1 MRVLTTAQMRDAD
14 RRTIDEVGIPSAV
27 LMENAGRQV
36 VVAMERHLRALGD
49 QRVAVVCGKGSNGGD
64 GFVVARLLET
74 RGVHT
79 QVYLLA
85 SSSEV
90 VGDARVN
97 LSALRAIGVSVVEV
111 AEPDAWAAHLPE
123 IGACDVVVD
132 ALFGT
137 GLTRPLAGHWRTVVG
152 DLNATGVPIVSIDL
166 PSGASADTSRLIGET
181 IDATLTVTL
190 GAPKLPLLVPPAATQ
205 AGEVVVADIGIPD
218 TVVAALDGPRVEVLT
233 YEWARDLVVPRPDDI
248 HKGDCGRVLI
258 VAGSTGKTGAA
269 RLAALGALR
278 SGAGLVTVA
287 TPHVCQAV
295 VSTLM
300 PEYMTLG
307 LDDTA
312 DGMVSAEAVDTVLS
326 ERCDV
331 LAVGPGLGQ
340 GAGARALVR
349 ALVERATVPLVL
361 DADGLNAFADD
372 AAGLVG
378 RDGRD
383 LIITPHPGEM
393 ARLIGATIDHVQTH
407 RVEVAREL
415 ATTHSLYVVL
425 KGARTIVATPAGA
438 VLINVTGNPG
448 MATGGTGDVL
458 AGVVAAWLAQSLDA
472 EAACG
477 LGVFLHGLA
486 GDLCAAE
493 QSEVGLIASDLADH
507 LGPAVLA
514 LHHRA
519 EGDESVTFRR
529 QSRASRRVA
538 GL

>member
-14 RRTIDEVGIPSAV
+14 RRTIEEVGIPSAV

-36 VVAMERHLRALGD
+36 VAAMERHLRALGD
-49 QRVAVVCGKGSNGGD
+49 LRVAVVCGKGNNGGD
-64 GFVVARLLET
+64 GFVVARALEAS
-74 RGVHT
+74 GVHT
-79 QVYLLA
+79 RVYLVV

-90 VGDARVN
+90 EGDAQVN
-97 LSALRAIGVSVVEV
+97 LAALGAIGVSVVDV
-111 AEPDAWAAHLPE
+111 AEPDAWAAQLPE
-123 IGACDVVVD
+123 VGGCDVVVD

-137 GLTRPLAGHWRTVVG
+137 GLTRPLEGHWRTVVG
-152 DLNATGVPIVSIDL
+152 DLNASGVPIVSVDL
-166 PSGASADTSRLIGET
+166 PSGLSADSARLIGET

-205 AGEVVVADIGIPD
+205 AGDVVVADIGIPD
-218 TVVAALDGPRVEVLT
+218 AVVEALDGTRIDVITREL
-233 YEWARDLVVPRPDDI
+233 ARGLVVSRPDDI

-287 TPHVCQAV
+287 TPHVCQPV
-295 VSTLM
+295 VSALM

-307 LDDTA
+307 IDDTA
-312 DGMVSAEAVDTVLS
+312 DGMVSAEAVDMVLA

-340 GAGARALVR
+340 GAGAQALVR
-349 ALVERATVPLVL
+349 ALVERARVPLVL

-415 ATTHSLYVVL
+415 ATTRALYVVL
-425 KGARTIVATPAGA
+425 KGTRTLVATPEGA

-458 AGVVAAWLAQSLDA
+458 AGVVAAWLAQLLDA
-472 EAACG
+472 ESACA

-486 GDLCAAE
+486 GDLAAAA
-493 QSEVGLIASDLADH
+493 QGEVGLIASDLADH
-507 LGPAVLA
+507 LGPAVLNLTA
-514 LHHRA
+514 D
-519 EGDESVTFRR
+519 DEHE
-529 QSRASRRVA
+529 
-538 GL
+538 

>member
-1 MRVLTTAQMRDAD
+1 MRVLTSAQMRDAD

-36 VVAMERHLRALGD
+36 VAAMERHLRALGD
-49 QRVAVVCGKGSNGGD
+49 QRVAVVCGKGNNGGD
-64 GFVVARLLET
+64 GFVVARVLEASGVPT
-74 RGVHT
+74 R
-79 QVYLLA
+79 VYLLVSA
-85 SSSEV
+85 SEIE
-90 VGDARVN
+90 GDAQIN
-97 LSALRAIGVSVVEV
+97 LSALDAVGVPVVDV
-111 AEPDAWAAHLPE
+111 AEPDAWAAQLAE
-123 IGACDVVVD
+123 IAASGVVVD

-137 GLTRPLAGHWRTVVG
+137 GLARPLEGHWRTVVE
-152 DLNATGVPIVSIDL
+152 DLNASGVPIVSVDL
-166 PSGASADTSRLIGET
+166 PSGLSGDTTHLIGET

-190 GAPKLPLLVPPAATQ
+190 GAPKLPLLVSPAAIQ
-205 AGEVVVADIGIPD
+205 AGDVVVADIGIPEA
-218 TVVAALDGPRVEVLT
+218 VVEALEGPRVEVLT
-233 YEWARDLVVPRPDDI
+233 REWARDLVVPRPDDI
-248 HKGDCGRVLI
+248 HKGDCGCVLI

-287 TPHVCQAV
+287 TPQVCQPV
-295 VSTLM
+295 VSALM

-307 LDDTA
+307 LADTA
-312 DGMVSAEAVDTVLS
+312 DGMVSAEAVDTVLA

-340 GAGARALVR
+340 GVGARALVR

-393 ARLIGATIDHVQTH
+393 ARLIGTTIDHVQTH

-415 ATTHSLYVVL
+415 ATTRDLYVVL
-425 KGARTIVATPAGA
+425 KGARTVVATPAGA

-448 MATGGTGDVL
+448 MATGGTGDGL
-458 AGVVAAWLAQSLDA
+458 AGVVAAWLAQLLDA

-477 LGVFLHGLA
+477 LGVLLHGLA
-486 GDLCAAE
+486 GDLAAAE
-493 QSEVGLIASDLADH
+493 QGEVGLIASDLVNH

-514 LHHRA
+514 LHA
-519 EGDESVTFRR
+519 PSECDESPTLRR
-529 QSRASRRVA
+529 QRLRAA
-538 GL
+538 GP